1 MDCMKNDNKI
11 IITKKRREDIV
22 AAINIHF
29 SKEQGEE
36 IGDLKAKLIFDFIN
50 EQLAPEFY
58 NQGVSDSC
66 QYMKDMIDDVLS
78 IQK

>member
-1 MDCMKNDNKI
+1 MKNDNKI
-11 IITKKRREDIV
+11 NVTKERREEMV
-22 AAINIHF
+22 AAIKVYF

-36 IGDLKAKLIFDFIN
+36 IGDLRAKLIFNFVI

-66 QYMKDMIDDVLS
+66 HYMKNMIEDVLS

>member
-1 MDCMKNDNKI
+1 MKNDNKI
-11 IITKKRREDIV
+11 IITKERRDDLA
-22 AAINIHF
+22 AAIKIYF

-36 IGDLKAKLIFDFIN
+36 IGDLRAKLILDFIV

-66 QYMKDMIDDVLS
+66 QYMKEMIEDVLS